1 MRVILVAVLYIWA
14 STSHAEVDVT
24 SGSYYLTACQR
35 LLDNAQHTLSGEFNE
50 GLCAGSAE
58 VLTQVGPS
66 VVAFRWCPPDGTTT
80 EQTIKIVVNFLKGH
94 PKRLN
99 EKFINLSKE
108 ALREAWSCR

>member
-1 MRVILVAVLYIWA
+1 MIQALL
-14 STSHAEVDVT
+14 SKLLSHNAWFKKAR
-24 SGSYYLTACQR
+24 SGHQR

-80 EQTIKIVVNFLKGH
+80 EQTIKIVVNFLKEH
-94 PKRLN
+94 PERLN